1 MMASIKTIDLFSDKD
16 IEILKE
22 IKEIIKEIKDIDS
35 SFSLSNIINVDEDSI
50 LVVSTNQSYSK
61 HNIDFIEEDLK
72 NRIGIRCVLI
82 PEGTNIEKVINIR
95 ANHEQEKD
103 YETTNFYDERGN
115 IVKEESTYYK

>member
-1 MMASIKTIDLFSDKD
+1 MASIKTIDLFSDKD

-103 YETTNFYDERGN
+103 YETTTFYDERGN
-115 IVKEESTYYK
+115 VIKEESTYYK